1 MTLEQLRI
9 FVAVAER
16 QHITRAAEAL
26 NLSQSAVSAAV
37 TALEARHGV
46 TLLDRVG
53 RGVALN
59 SAGAVFLAEAKAVLA
74 RADEAQSALE
84 DLSNLDR
91 GRLSIHASQTIAS
104 YWLPQRLAAFH
115 LAHPGIALAVAIGN
129 TAQVAAAV
137 AAGEAE
143 LGLVEGAVDDPALSR
158 EVVAQDRLCLVVGR
172 SHPWADRPPI
182 GPDDLKAAGWVLRE
196 PGSGTRAVLEDAL
209 SAWGL
214 VITDLLVAMVL
225 PANEAVRAAVEA
237 GAGPAVMSSAV
248 AAAGLAAGRLIEVE
262 MALPPR
268 DFTLLRH
275 KQRYRTR
282 AAAAFSAM
290 VSINL

>member
-59 SAGAVFLAEAKAVLA
+59 GAGAVFLAEAKAVLA

-172 SHPWADRPPI
+172 SHPWADRPPSS
-182 GPDDLKAAGWVLRE
+182 PDDLKAAGWVLRE
-196 PGSGTRAVLEDAL
+196 PGSGTRAVLETAL
-209 SAWGL
+209 PALGL
-214 VITDLLVAMVL
+214 MITDLPIAMVL

-237 GAGPAVMSSAV
+237 GAGAAVMSSTV
-248 AAAGLAAGRLIEVE
+248 AAAGLEAGRLIEVE

-268 DFTLLRH
+268 DFTVLRH

-282 AAAAFSAM
+282 AADAFSAM
-290 VSINL
+290 ISINR